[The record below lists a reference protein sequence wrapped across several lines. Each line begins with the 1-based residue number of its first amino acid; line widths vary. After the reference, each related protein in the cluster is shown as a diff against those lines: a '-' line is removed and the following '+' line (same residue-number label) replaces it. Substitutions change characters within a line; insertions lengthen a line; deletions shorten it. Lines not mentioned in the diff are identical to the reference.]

1 MLNDILLE
9 DKEDIFYTLQNIIG
23 IFKNNIEY
31 DDMLKLL
38 LEKFLII
45 TKGNSGF
52 IVKKVKQSD
61 VFKITFIK
69 EIKTDRAKDI
79 INFLNGYFKKTFKS
93 GNIER
98 VSEENFNNSTGIL
111 IPIKAEDK
119 VLAVI
124 FLEFFNKK
132 DYKKIDYKL
141 IKTISELASY
151 NISKILVYNSLKEKI
166 KLKELLIKI
175 SNSIEKVFSL
185 KDVFDVV
192 VKKLAEN
199 FDIIRG
205 MLVLFDLKN
214 I

>member
-132 DYKKIDYKL
+132 DYKKIDYTTFQKYWY
-141 IKTISELASY
+141 I
-151 NISKILVYNSLKEKI
+151 ILLK
-166 KLKELLIKI
+166 
-175 SNSIEKVFSL
+175 
-185 KDVFDVV
+185 
-192 VKKLAEN
+192 KK
-199 FDIIRG
+199 
-205 MLVLFDLKN
+205 
-214 I
+214 